1 MAPRDGVLIIAFHG
15 GVVAMF
21 VVVSI
26 AATGN
31 GVMVEFGEEDM
42 SVDGQATV
50 KLRRRSLPDIMW
62 RVF

>member
-1 MAPRDGVLIIAFHG
+1 
-15 GVVAMF
+15 MF